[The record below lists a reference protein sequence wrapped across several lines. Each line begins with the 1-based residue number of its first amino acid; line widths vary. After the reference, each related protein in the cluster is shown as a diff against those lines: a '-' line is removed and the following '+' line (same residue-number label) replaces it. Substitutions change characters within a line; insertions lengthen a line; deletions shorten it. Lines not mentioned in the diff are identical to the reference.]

1 MVIHG
6 YHCFIGPPSRPIGPL
21 TVDNVTNSSADLSW
35 KQPENNGGLPVTGYT
50 IDYRVA
56 SRNFWTN
63 VATIKANTTTF
74 TVTKLMEE
82 TDYHFRVAAVN
93 DEGQSQY
100 LETLEVTKPY
110 KKIGK

>member
-1 MVIHG
+1 M
-6 YHCFIGPPSRPIGPL
+6 

-35 KQPENNGGLPVTGYT
+35 RKPANNGGLPITGYV

-63 VATIKANTTTF
+63 ATTIKADARTF
-74 TVTKLMEE
+74 TITKLMEE
-82 TDYHFRVAAVN
+82 TDYHFRVAAIN

-100 LETLEVTKPY
+100 LETEEVTRPY